1 MHLRILRMAIF
12 AGLLIILVSCKAYL
26 FKRNMV
32 DPQVETRQTLQDFLS
47 RHSFNTSNQF
57 VMDADSTKKNWTLF
71 DAMSSN
77 GSLIFDKDG
86 KPLCYQGES
95 HCDGVI
101 LGQLFEGKLDSFSL
115 CKDEPDLDILLNSLN
130 VLQTGKKVTLE
141 DFKGTDFFIVEY
153 WQKFRGRKLGYKTGS
168 DWTDR
173 QIARHQR
180 FRFTHININSD
191 FLDEWGFVAG
201 DRVKINIRKKNGG
214 FSSDQDMLVQP
225 RLRSD
230 SSSTQ

>member
-1 MHLRILRMAIF
+1 MHLRIPRMAIV
-12 AGLLIILVSCKAYL
+12 AGLLFILTSCKAYL
-26 FKRNMV
+26 YKRNMA
-32 DPQVETRQTLQDFLS
+32 DPQVETRETLQDFLT
-47 RHSFNTSNQF
+47 RHKFNTGNQF
-57 VMDADSTKKNWTLF
+57 VMDADSTKKKWTLF
-71 DAMSSN
+71 DAMSID
-77 GSLIFDKDG
+77 GSLIFNKEG

-115 CKDEPDLDILLNSLN
+115 CKDEPDLDILLNSLS
-130 VLQTGKKVTLE
+130 VLQTGKKMTLE

-168 DWTDR
+168 GWTDR
-173 QIARHQR
+173 QIAKHQQ
-180 FRFTHININSD
+180 FRFTHININAD

-201 DRVKINIRKKNGG
+201 DRVKLDIMKKNGG
-214 FSSDQDMLVQP
+214 FTSAQDMFVQP

-230 SSSTQ
+230 SSSSQ